1 MSLNGTLPT
10 EVGLLT
16 NLEKFLVDLNR
27 LSGTIPS
34 QLGNLT
40 NLERLFLGGNRLTG
54 QMPTEL
60 GRLTNLQ
67 IFSFDGND
75 LSGAI
80 PDEVC
85 SLWDHDLEILGVRNG
100 QSSCNGAFSGLTCPS
115 QSCCPI
121 CFAASGQS
129 RSV

>member
-60 GRLTNLQ
+60 GRLTNLRELL
-67 IFSFDGND
+67 FFRD
-75 LSGAI
+75 LSLC
-80 PDEVC
+80 VRLVNVLV
-85 SLWDHDLEILGVRNG
+85 SLAHDRLCFSSRNLLLRWQRPQRG
-100 QSSCNGAFSGLTCPS
+100 YS
-115 QSCCPI
+115 
-121 CFAASGQS
+121 
-129 RSV
+129 